1 LPTLVPV
8 AAMVPASE
16 DMDNGLNSGSEPSAL
31 LIAVAAVA
39 VVASA
44 GSAGGWW
51 LKRKRG
57 PKE

>member
-8 AAMVPASE
+8 AGVVLANE
-16 DMDNGLNSGSEPSAL
+16 DMHSGMNSGSDPSAL

-44 GSAGGWW
+44 GSAGSWW
-51 LKRKRG
+51 LRRKRA